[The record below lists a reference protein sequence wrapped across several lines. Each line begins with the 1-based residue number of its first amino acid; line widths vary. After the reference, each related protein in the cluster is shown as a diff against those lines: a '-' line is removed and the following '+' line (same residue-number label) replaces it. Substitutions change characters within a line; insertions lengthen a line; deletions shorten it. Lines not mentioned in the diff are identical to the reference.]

1 MGLQMG
7 NVGMIV
13 QQFSNRGS
21 TVEALDELN
30 QELKRAYGWDLGIY
44 DTLSPGQVLGHHE
57 AAMRLLEM
65 IASNGADARTGAGG
79 WDVVAT
85 PVLSRENSDFAAMA
99 GQLLQQQQQQVC
111 LLFSTAVFL
120 SAPCPLLLPPCPL
133 PFPLPLA
140 GTRPAPPFLSLS
152 ATLPLVPH
160 LELFVQSLNIAP
172 HDRSRALRR
181 SS

>member
-1 MGLQMG
+1 
-7 NVGMIV
+7 MIL
-13 QQFSNRGS
+13 QQFCDRGS

-65 IASNGADARTGAGG
+65 IASNGADAKSGAGG

-85 PVLSRENSDFAAMA
+85 PALSRENSDFAAMA
-99 GQLLQQQQQQVC
+99 QQLSQQQQQQVC

-120 SAPCPLLLPPCPL
+120 PPPSSLLPPPSSLL
-133 PFPLPLA
+133 PPPSSLLFLGPPA
-140 GTRPAPPFLSLS
+140 GTGPAPPFLSPYLS
-152 ATLPLVPH
+152 LLSRTSGF
-160 LELFVQSLNIAP
+160 LFNP
-172 HDRSRALRR
+172 
-181 SS
+181 